1 MKRILTF
8 NGDGRSPKRFQLL
21 WTALNAGGSSED
33 AKARTPAVIRKEARL
48 QDALESISE
57 PVVQQDPNAPDR
69 ALTAEG
75 GTLTLAQED
84 FELLQTY
91 TEKTPW
97 MPRVSRDVVDLWDFL
112 SACPK
117 EEK

>member
-1 MKRILTF
+1 MKRLLTF

-21 WTALNAGGSSED
+21 WTALLAGGGGDDKS
-33 AKARTPAVIRKEARL
+33 RTPAVIRKEARL
-48 QDALESISE
+48 QDALEEISD
-57 PVVQQDPNAPDR
+57 PVAATPNEPDR
-69 ALTAEG
+69 ALKSEG

-97 MPRVSRDVVDLWDFL
+97 TPRVARDVVDLWDFL